1 MQHSVAH
8 VVDLR
13 WTNPP
18 PREPRCRRAQ
28 QATSSAGIGAASSH
42 ERCAGARVGACA
54 GAWVGVQA
62 GACAGACAGAWAG
75 APSRSCPGVVLPGIE
90 RLLPLQLCT
99 HPHPLPSDPALPLP
113 SRGAPLLPGLL
124 APHRRVS
131 RFPLLLAARPAAL
144 LGGRPFGLPAAC
156 KPDPFSTLCMLSCQL
171 EHLLRVSQPRPK
183 LFASSSCHADERL
196 ALLSSLA
203 KGGRAA
209 TVLLERSNPPSLLL
223 RSGSRPRSIGPTSK
237 SSSSWCK
244 TTAC

>member
-42 ERCAGARVGACA
+42 ERCAGARMCACA
-54 GAWVGVQA
+54 GAWVGVCEHVHVQCNP
-62 GACAGACAGAWAG
+62 GLCATPPC
-75 APSRSCPGVVLPGIE
+75 RSCPGVVLPRIE

-99 HPHPLPSDPALPLP
+99 HHYPLPSDPALPLP

-131 RFPLLLAARPAAL
+131 RLPLLLAARPAAL

-203 KGGRAA
+203 RRA
-209 TVLLERSNPPSLLL
+209 VGL
-223 RSGSRPRSIGPTSK
+223 RPCFLSAA
-237 SSSSWCK
+237 
-244 TTAC
+244 ACASCSCAAG